1 MRRVLALLLVLLAL
15 SACGAGVPPEE
26 PGAVLEEPDTPPAEP
41 APKPEHPDTALPEL
55 KAAEPLSAPALVTEG
70 RAPAEDYRLPPSV
83 DGDPVK
89 LVENFQDWAHSG
101 NAAGLLGE
109 VPEAD
114 AAFYGLPLLVS
125 GLETVKALIRWGD
138 SLAEFDWDFLTP
150 RRFLPRMAVMDLDGD
165 GKDELIV
172 LTYVGSG
179 TGVSIYDLHVLEKNP
194 AGTLTDYAMPGSLWQ
209 ERLPPLLRF
218 VQTDGRNFLILG
230 RELLE
235 IDMEHVLE
243 GQMEPSAGW
252 IANFRLLPEEH
263 AIQLLGAV
271 DLWKTT
277 NYVADYTAD
286 VGYRDG
292 VFTLSGFHLQ

>member
-1 MRRVLALLLVLLAL
+1 MRQIIPLLLAL
-15 SACGAGVPPEE
+15 TLLTACGAKPETVMEALEVPAFSLPETAE
-26 PGAVLEEPDTPPAEP
+26 AEP
-41 APKPEHPDTALPEL
+41 I
-55 KAAEPLSAPALVTEG
+55 SAPAVVTEG
-70 RAPAEDYRLPPSV
+70 RAPAEDYDLPIPREFSPANRWMRYDI
-83 DGDPVK
+83 DGW
-89 LVENFQDWAHSG
+89 LRG
-101 NAAGLLGE
+101 GTIGLLAE
-109 VPEAD
+109 APEAD
-114 AAFYGLPLLVS
+114 AAFYGLPYS
-125 GLETVKALIRWGD
+125 EDTHETALIRWGD

-179 TGVSIYDLHVLEKNP
+179 TGVSIYDLHVLEKSP
-194 AGTLTDYAMPGSLWQ
+194 DGSLTDYAMPGSLWQ
-209 ERLPPLLRF
+209 EQLPPLLRF

-235 IDMEHVLE
+235 IDTDHVLE
-243 GQMEPSAGW
+243 GETEPSAGY
-252 IANFRLLPEEH
+252 IANFRLLPEEN

-271 DLWKTT
+271 GLRNPTS
-277 NYVADYTAD
+277 YAADYTAD

>member
-1 MRRVLALLLVLLAL
+1 MYQIIPLLLMLVVLT
-15 SACGAGVPPEE
+15 ACGAKPETVME
-26 PGAVLEEPDTPPAEP
+26 VLEVPAF
-41 APKPEHPDTALPEL
+41 ALPET
-55 KAAEPLSAPALVTEG
+55 AEAEPISAEAAVTEG
-70 RAPAEDYRLPPSV
+70 RAPAEDYDLPLPREFSPENSWMRYDI
-83 DGDPVK
+83 DGW
-89 LVENFQDWAHSG
+89 LRG
-101 NAAGLLGE
+101 GTIGLLAE
-109 VPEAD
+109 APEAG
-114 AAFYGLPLLVS
+114 AAFYGLPYS
-125 GLETVKALIRWGD
+125 ENAHETALIRWGN

-194 AGTLTDYAMPGSLWQ
+194 DGTLTDYAMPGSLWQ

>member
-1 MRRVLALLLVLLAL
+1 MYRIIPLLLMLVVLT
-15 SACGAGVPPEE
+15 ACGTKPETVME
-26 PGAVLEEPDTPPAEP
+26 VLEVPAFSLPETAEAEP
-41 APKPEHPDTALPEL
+41 ISSE
-55 KAAEPLSAPALVTEG
+55 AAVTEG
-70 RAPAEDYRLPPSV
+70 RAPAEDYDLPLPREFSPENSWMRYDI
-83 DGDPVK
+83 DGW
-89 LVENFQDWAHSG
+89 LRG
-101 NAAGLLGE
+101 GTIGLLAE
-109 VPEAD
+109 APEAG
-114 AAFYGLPLLVS
+114 AAFYGLPYS
-125 GLETVKALIRWGD
+125 ENAHETALIRWGN

-194 AGTLTDYAMPGSLWQ
+194 DETLTDYAMPGSLWQ

>member
-1 MRRVLALLLVLLAL
+1 MYQIIPLLLMLVVLT
-15 SACGAGVPPEE
+15 ACGAKPETVME
-26 PGAVLEEPDTPPAEP
+26 VLEVPAF
-41 APKPEHPDTALPEL
+41 ALPET
-55 KAAEPLSAPALVTEG
+55 AEAEPISAEAAVTEG
-70 RAPAEDYRLPPSV
+70 RAPAEDYDLPLPREFSPENSWMRYDI
-83 DGDPVK
+83 DGW
-89 LVENFQDWAHSG
+89 LRG
-101 NAAGLLGE
+101 GTIGLLAE
-109 VPEAD
+109 APEAD
-114 AAFYGLPLLVS
+114 ARFSGLPYS
-125 GLETVKALIRWGD
+125 EDAHETALIRWGD

-194 AGTLTDYAMPGSLWQ
+194 DGTLTDYAMPGSLWQ

>member
-1 MRRVLALLLVLLAL
+1 MYQIIPLLLMLVVLT
-15 SACGAGVPPEE
+15 ACGAKPETVME
-26 PGAVLEEPDTPPAEP
+26 VLEVPAF
-41 APKPEHPDTALPEL
+41 ALPET
-55 KAAEPLSAPALVTEG
+55 AEAEPISAEAAVTEG
-70 RAPAEDYRLPPSV
+70 RAPAEDYDLPLPQEFSPENSWMRYDI
-83 DGDPVK
+83 DGW
-89 LVENFQDWAHSG
+89 LRG
-101 NAAGLLGE
+101 GTIGLLAE
-109 VPEAD
+109 APEAD
-114 AAFYGLPLLVS
+114 ATFYGLPYS
-125 GLETVKALIRWGD
+125 EDAHETALIRWGD

-165 GKDELIV
+165 EKDELIV

-292 VFTLSGFHLQ
+292 VFTLSEFHLQ

>member
-1 MRRVLALLLVLLAL
+1 MYRIIPLLLMLVVLT
-15 SACGAGVPPEE
+15 ACGAKPETVME
-26 PGAVLEEPDTPPAEP
+26 VLEVPAFSLPETAEAEP
-41 APKPEHPDTALPEL
+41 ISSE
-55 KAAEPLSAPALVTEG
+55 AAVTEG
-70 RAPAEDYRLPPSV
+70 RAPAEDYDLPLPREFSPENSWMRYDI
-83 DGDPVK
+83 DGW
-89 LVENFQDWAHSG
+89 LRG
-101 NAAGLLGE
+101 GTIGLLAE
-109 VPEAD
+109 APEAG
-114 AAFYGLPLLVS
+114 AAFYGLPYS
-125 GLETVKALIRWGD
+125 ENAHETALIRWGN

-165 GKDELIV
+165 EKDELIV

-194 AGTLTDYAMPGSLWQ
+194 DGTLTDYAMPGSLWQ

>member
-1 MRRVLALLLVLLAL
+1 MYRIIPLLLMLVVLT
-15 SACGAGVPPEE
+15 ACGAKPETVME
-26 PGAVLEEPDTPPAEP
+26 VLEVPAF
-41 APKPEHPDTALPEL
+41 ALPET
-55 KAAEPLSAPALVTEG
+55 AEAEPISSEAAVTEG
-70 RAPAEDYRLPPSV
+70 RAPAEDYDLPLPREFSPENSWMRYDI
-83 DGDPVK
+83 DGW
-89 LVENFQDWAHSG
+89 LRG
-101 NAAGLLGE
+101 GTIGLLAE
-109 VPEAD
+109 APEAG
-114 AAFYGLPLLVS
+114 AAFYGLPYS
-125 GLETVKALIRWGD
+125 ENAHETALIRWGD

-194 AGTLTDYAMPGSLWQ
+194 DGTLTDYAMPGSLWQ

>member
-1 MRRVLALLLVLLAL
+1 MYRIIPLLLMLVVLT
-15 SACGAGVPPEE
+15 ACGTKPETVME
-26 PGAVLEEPDTPPAEP
+26 VLEVPAFSLPETAEAEP
-41 APKPEHPDTALPEL
+41 ISSEAV
-55 KAAEPLSAPALVTEG
+55 VTEG
-70 RAPAEDYRLPPSV
+70 RAPAEDYDLPLPREFSPENSWMRYDI
-83 DGDPVK
+83 DGW
-89 LVENFQDWAHSG
+89 LRG
-101 NAAGLLGE
+101 GTIGLLAE
-109 VPEAD
+109 APEAG
-114 AAFYGLPLLVS
+114 AAFYGLPYS
-125 GLETVKALIRWGD
+125 ENAHETALIRWGN

-194 AGTLTDYAMPGSLWQ
+194 DGTLTDYAMPGSLWQ

>member
-1 MRRVLALLLVLLAL
+1 MYRIIPLLLMLVVLT
-15 SACGAGVPPEE
+15 ACGAKPETVME
-26 PGAVLEEPDTPPAEP
+26 VLEVPAF
-41 APKPEHPDTALPEL
+41 ALPET
-55 KAAEPLSAPALVTEG
+55 AEAEPISSEAAVTEG
-70 RAPAEDYRLPPSV
+70 RAPAEDYDLPLPREFSPENSWMRYDI
-83 DGDPVK
+83 DGW
-89 LVENFQDWAHSG
+89 LRG
-101 NAAGLLGE
+101 GTIGLLAE
-109 VPEAD
+109 APEAG
-114 AAFYGLPLLVS
+114 AAFYGLPYS
-125 GLETVKALIRWGD
+125 ENAHETALIRWGN

-165 GKDELIV
+165 EKDELIV

-194 AGTLTDYAMPGSLWQ
+194 DETLTDYAMPGSLWQ

>member
-1 MRRVLALLLVLLAL
+1 MYRIIPLLLMLVVLT
-15 SACGAGVPPEE
+15 ACGAKPETVME
-26 PGAVLEEPDTPPAEP
+26 VLEVPAF
-41 APKPEHPDTALPEL
+41 ALPET
-55 KAAEPLSAPALVTEG
+55 AEAEPISSEAAVTEG
-70 RAPAEDYRLPPSV
+70 RAPAEDYDLPLPREFSPENSWMRYDI
-83 DGDPVK
+83 DGW
-89 LVENFQDWAHSG
+89 LRG
-101 NAAGLLGE
+101 GTIGLLAE
-109 VPEAD
+109 APEAG
-114 AAFYGLPLLVS
+114 AAFYGLPYS
-125 GLETVKALIRWGD
+125 ENAHETALIRWGN

-165 GKDELIV
+165 EKDELIV

-194 AGTLTDYAMPGSLWQ
+194 DGTLTDYAMPGSLWQ

>member
-1 MRRVLALLLVLLAL
+1 MYRIIPLLLMLVVLT
-15 SACGAGVPPEE
+15 ACGAKPETVME
-26 PGAVLEEPDTPPAEP
+26 VLEVPAF
-41 APKPEHPDTALPEL
+41 ALPET
-55 KAAEPLSAPALVTEG
+55 AEAEPISSEAAVTEG
-70 RAPAEDYRLPPSV
+70 RAPAEDYDLPLPREFSPENSRMPYDI
-83 DGDPVK
+83 DGW
-89 LVENFQDWAHSG
+89 LRG
-101 NAAGLLGE
+101 GTIGLLAE
-109 VPEAD
+109 APEAG
-114 AAFYGLPLLVS
+114 AAFYGLPYS
-125 GLETVKALIRWGD
+125 ENAHETALIRWGN

-194 AGTLTDYAMPGSLWQ
+194 DGTLTDYAMPGSLWQ

>member
-1 MRRVLALLLVLLAL
+1 MYRIIPLLLMLVVLT
-15 SACGAGVPPEE
+15 ACGTKPETVME
-26 PGAVLEEPDTPPAEP
+26 VLEVPSF
-41 APKPEHPDTALPEL
+41 ALPET
-55 KAAEPLSAPALVTEG
+55 AEAEPISSEAAVTEG
-70 RAPAEDYRLPPSV
+70 RAPAEDYDLPLPREFSPENSWMRYDI
-83 DGDPVK
+83 DGW
-89 LVENFQDWAHSG
+89 LRG
-101 NAAGLLGE
+101 GTIGLLAE
-109 VPEAD
+109 APEAG
-114 AAFYGLPLLVS
+114 AAFYGLPYS
-125 GLETVKALIRWGD
+125 ENAHETALIRWGN

-194 AGTLTDYAMPGSLWQ
+194 DGTLTDYAMPGSLWQ

>member
-1 MRRVLALLLVLLAL
+1 MKKIFFLLLAL
-15 SACGAGVPPEE
+15 TLLTGCAAP
-26 PGAVLEEPDTPPAEP
+26 APAEP
-41 APKPEHPDTALPEL
+41 EPLPDEPPAVEETASLPEPRRL
-55 KAAEPLSAPALVTEG
+55 KPISAPAVVTEG
-70 RAPAEDYRLPPSV
+70 REPAEDYDLPPLPRDTDWTTYRINADHWV
-83 DGDPVK
+83 TDGPNIAVLAEDR
-89 LVENFQDWAHSG
+89 
-101 NAAGLLGE
+101 
-109 VPEAD
+109 EAD
-114 AAFYGLPLLVS
+114 AVLYGLPLYADAS
-125 GLETVKALIRWGD
+125 QETALIRWGD

-194 AGTLTDYAMPGSLWQ
+194 DGTLTDYAMPGSLWQ

>member
-1 MRRVLALLLVLLAL
+1 MKKCIFSLFLLLLLIG
-15 SACGAGVPPEE
+15 CGVPAPAEPLPEE
-26 PGAVLEEPDTPPAEP
+26 PPAE
-41 APKPEHPDTALPEL
+41 
-55 KAAEPLSAPALVTEG
+55 AEPLSLPEPPRRLKPISAPAVVTEG
-70 RAPAEDYRLPPSV
+70 RVPAENYELPPSMA
-83 DGDPVK
+83 DPRY
-89 LVENFQDWAHSG
+89 
-101 NAAGLLGE
+101 NAEGWIRGGVVGFLAE
-109 VPEAD
+109 APEAD
-114 AAFYGLPLLVS
+114 AAFYAAPYQANGESP
-125 GLETVKALIRWGD
+125 ALIRWGD

-194 AGTLTDYAMPGSLWQ
+194 DGTLTDYAMPGSLWQ

>member
-1 MRRVLALLLVLLAL
+1 MYRIIPLLLMLVVLT
-15 SACGAGVPPEE
+15 ACGAKPETVME
-26 PGAVLEEPDTPPAEP
+26 VLEVPAF
-41 APKPEHPDTALPEL
+41 ALPET
-55 KAAEPLSAPALVTEG
+55 AEAEPISSEAAVTEG
-70 RAPAEDYRLPPSV
+70 RAPAEDYDLPLPREFSPENSWMRYDI
-83 DGDPVK
+83 DGW
-89 LVENFQDWAHSG
+89 LRG
-101 NAAGLLGE
+101 GTIGLLAE
-109 VPEAD
+109 APEAG
-114 AAFYGLPLLVS
+114 AAFYGLPYS
-125 GLETVKALIRWGD
+125 ENAHETALIRWGD

-194 AGTLTDYAMPGSLWQ
+194 DETLTDYAMPGSLWQ

>member
-1 MRRVLALLLVLLAL
+1 MKRITPLLLVLVLL
-15 SACGAGVPPEE
+15 TACGTKAETVME
-26 PGAVLEEPDTPPAEP
+26 VLEVPAF
-41 APKPEHPDTALPEL
+41 ALPET
-55 KAAEPLSAPALVTEG
+55 AEAEPISSEAAVTEG
-70 RAPAEDYRLPPSV
+70 RAPAEDYDLPLPREFSPENSWMRYDI
-83 DGDPVK
+83 DGW
-89 LVENFQDWAHSG
+89 LRG
-101 NAAGLLGE
+101 GTIGLLAE
-109 VPEAD
+109 APEAG
-114 AAFYGLPLLVS
+114 AAFYGLPYS
-125 GLETVKALIRWGD
+125 ENAHETALIRWGN

-194 AGTLTDYAMPGSLWQ
+194 DGTLTDYAMPGSLWQ

>member
-1 MRRVLALLLVLLAL
+1 MKRITPLLLVLVLL
-15 SACGAGVPPEE
+15 TACGTKPETVME
-26 PGAVLEEPDTPPAEP
+26 VLEVPAFSLPETAEAEP
-41 APKPEHPDTALPEL
+41 ISSE
-55 KAAEPLSAPALVTEG
+55 AAVTEG
-70 RAPAEDYRLPPSV
+70 RAPAEDYDLPLPREFSPENSWMRYDI
-83 DGDPVK
+83 DGW
-89 LVENFQDWAHSG
+89 LRG
-101 NAAGLLGE
+101 GTIGLLAE
-109 VPEAD
+109 APEAG
-114 AAFYGLPLLVS
+114 AAFYGLPYS
-125 GLETVKALIRWGD
+125 ENAHETALIRWGN

-194 AGTLTDYAMPGSLWQ
+194 DGTLTDYAMPGSLWQ

>member
-1 MRRVLALLLVLLAL
+1 MYRIIPLLLMLVVLT
-15 SACGAGVPPEE
+15 ACGAKPETVME
-26 PGAVLEEPDTPPAEP
+26 VLEVPAF
-41 APKPEHPDTALPEL
+41 ALPET
-55 KAAEPLSAPALVTEG
+55 AEAEPISSEAAVSEG
-70 RAPAEDYRLPPSV
+70 RAPAEDYDLPLPREFSPENSWMRYDI
-83 DGDPVK
+83 DGW
-89 LVENFQDWAHSG
+89 LRG
-101 NAAGLLGE
+101 GTIGLLAE
-109 VPEAD
+109 APEAG
-114 AAFYGLPLLVS
+114 AAFYGLPYS
-125 GLETVKALIRWGD
+125 ENAHETALIRWGN

-165 GKDELIV
+165 EKDELIV

-194 AGTLTDYAMPGSLWQ
+194 DETLTDYAMPGSLWQ

-235 IDMEHVLE
+235 IDMEHVLG
-243 GQMEPSAGW
+243 GQMGPSAGW

>member
-1 MRRVLALLLVLLAL
+1 MYRIIPLLLMLVVLT
-15 SACGAGVPPEE
+15 ACGAKPETVME
-26 PGAVLEEPDTPPAEP
+26 VLEVPSF
-41 APKPEHPDTALPEL
+41 ALPET
-55 KAAEPLSAPALVTEG
+55 AEAEPISAEAAVTEG
-70 RAPAEDYRLPPSV
+70 RAPAEDYDLPLPREFSPENSWMRYDI
-83 DGDPVK
+83 DGW
-89 LVENFQDWAHSG
+89 LRG
-101 NAAGLLGE
+101 GTIGLLAE
-109 VPEAD
+109 APEAG
-114 AAFYGLPLLVS
+114 AAFYGLPYS
-125 GLETVKALIRWGD
+125 ENAHKTALIRWGN
-138 SLAEFDWDFLTP
+138 SLAEFGWDFLTP

-194 AGTLTDYAMPGSLWQ
+194 DRTLTDYAMPGSLWQ
-209 ERLPPLLRF
+209 KRLPPLLRF

>member
-1 MRRVLALLLVLLAL
+1 VYKRQEA
-15 SACGAGVPPEE
+15 
-26 PGAVLEEPDTPPAEP
+26 
-41 APKPEHPDTALPEL
+41 
-55 KAAEPLSAPALVTEG
+55 
-70 RAPAEDYRLPPSV
+70 
-83 DGDPVK
+83 
-89 LVENFQDWAHSG
+89 
-101 NAAGLLGE
+101 
-109 VPEAD
+109 PEAG
-114 AAFYGLPLLVS
+114 AAFYGLPYS
-125 GLETVKALIRWGD
+125 ENAHETALIRWGD

-194 AGTLTDYAMPGSLWQ
+194 DGTLTDYAMPGSLWQ

>member
-1 MRRVLALLLVLLAL
+1 MKRITPLLLVLVLL
-15 SACGAGVPPEE
+15 TACGTKPETVME
-26 PGAVLEEPDTPPAEP
+26 VLEVPAF
-41 APKPEHPDTALPEL
+41 ALPET
-55 KAAEPLSAPALVTEG
+55 AEAEPISAEAAVTEG
-70 RAPAEDYRLPPSV
+70 RAPAEDYDLPLPREFSPENSWMRYDI
-83 DGDPVK
+83 DGW
-89 LVENFQDWAHSG
+89 LRG
-101 NAAGLLGE
+101 GTIGLLAE
-109 VPEAD
+109 APEAG
-114 AAFYGLPLLVS
+114 AAFYGLPYS
-125 GLETVKALIRWGD
+125 ENAHETALIRWGN

-194 AGTLTDYAMPGSLWQ
+194 DGTLTDYAMPGSLWQ

-292 VFTLSGFHLQ
+292 VFTLSRFHLQ

>member
-1 MRRVLALLLVLLAL
+1 MYRIIPLLLMLVVLT
-15 SACGAGVPPEE
+15 ACGTKPETVME
-26 PGAVLEEPDTPPAEP
+26 VLEVPAFSLPETAEAEP
-41 APKPEHPDTALPEL
+41 ISSE
-55 KAAEPLSAPALVTEG
+55 AAVTEG
-70 RAPAEDYRLPPSV
+70 RAPAEDYDLPLPREFSPENSWMRYDI
-83 DGDPVK
+83 DGW
-89 LVENFQDWAHSG
+89 LRG
-101 NAAGLLGE
+101 GTIGLLAE
-109 VPEAD
+109 APEAG
-114 AAFYGLPLLVS
+114 AAFYGLPYS
-125 GLETVKALIRWGD
+125 ENAHETALIRWGN

-194 AGTLTDYAMPGSLWQ
+194 DGTLTDYAMPGSLWQ

-218 VQTDGRNFLILG
+218 VQTDGRNFLTLG

>member
-1 MRRVLALLLVLLAL
+1 MYRIIPLLLMLVVLT
-15 SACGAGVPPEE
+15 ACGAKPETVME
-26 PGAVLEEPDTPPAEP
+26 VLEVPAF
-41 APKPEHPDTALPEL
+41 ALPET
-55 KAAEPLSAPALVTEG
+55 AEAEPISAEAAVTEG
-70 RAPAEDYRLPPSV
+70 RAPAEDYDLPLPREFSPENSWMPYDI
-83 DGDPVK
+83 DGW
-89 LVENFQDWAHSG
+89 LRG
-101 NAAGLLGE
+101 GTIGLLAE
-109 VPEAD
+109 APEAG
-114 AAFYGLPLLVS
+114 AAFYGLPYS
-125 GLETVKALIRWGD
+125 ENAHETALIRWGD

-194 AGTLTDYAMPGSLWQ
+194 DGTLTDYAMPGSLWQ

-286 VGYRDG
+286 VGYRNG
-292 VFTLSGFHLQ
+292 VFTLSRFHLQ

>member
-1 MRRVLALLLVLLAL
+1 MKRITPLLLVLVLL
-15 SACGAGVPPEE
+15 TACGTKAETVME
-26 PGAVLEEPDTPPAEP
+26 VLEVPAF
-41 APKPEHPDTALPEL
+41 ALPET
-55 KAAEPLSAPALVTEG
+55 AEAEPISSEAAVTEG
-70 RAPAEDYRLPPSV
+70 RAPAEDYDLPLPREFSPENSWMRYDI
-83 DGDPVK
+83 DGW
-89 LVENFQDWAHSG
+89 LRG
-101 NAAGLLGE
+101 GTIGLLAE
-109 VPEAD
+109 APEAG
-114 AAFYGLPLLVS
+114 AAFYGLPYS
-125 GLETVKALIRWGD
+125 ENAHETALIRWGD

-194 AGTLTDYAMPGSLWQ
+194 DGTLTDYAMPGSLWQ

-292 VFTLSGFHLQ
+292 VFTLSEFHLQ

>member
-1 MRRVLALLLVLLAL
+1 MKRITPLLLMLVVLT
-15 SACGAGVPPEE
+15 ACGAKPETVME
-26 PGAVLEEPDTPPAEP
+26 VLEVPAF
-41 APKPEHPDTALPEL
+41 ALPET
-55 KAAEPLSAPALVTEG
+55 AEAEPISAEAAVTEG
-70 RAPAEDYRLPPSV
+70 RAPAEDYDLPLPREFSPENSWMRYDI
-83 DGDPVK
+83 DGW
-89 LVENFQDWAHSG
+89 LRG
-101 NAAGLLGE
+101 GTIGLLAE
-109 VPEAD
+109 APEAG
-114 AAFYGLPLLVS
+114 AAFYGLPYS
-125 GLETVKALIRWGD
+125 ENAHETALIRWGD

-194 AGTLTDYAMPGSLWQ
+194 DGTLTDYAMPGSLWQ

>member
-1 MRRVLALLLVLLAL
+1 MRQIIPLLLAL
-15 SACGAGVPPEE
+15 TLLTACGAKPETVMEALEVPAFSLPETAE
-26 PGAVLEEPDTPPAEP
+26 AEP
-41 APKPEHPDTALPEL
+41 I
-55 KAAEPLSAPALVTEG
+55 SAPAVVTEG
-70 RAPAEDYRLPPSV
+70 RAPAKNYDLPPSLATAQKH
-83 DGDPVK
+83 PRYNM
-89 LVENFQDWAHSG
+89 ERWASG
-101 NAAGLLGE
+101 GVIELLAE
-109 VPEAD
+109 APEAD
-114 AAFYGLPLLVS
+114 AAFYGLPYS
-125 GLETVKALIRWGD
+125 EDTHETALIRWGD

-179 TGVSIYDLHVLEKNP
+179 TGVSIYDLHVLEKSP
-194 AGTLTDYAMPGSLWQ
+194 DGSLTDYAMPGSLWQ
-209 ERLPPLLRF
+209 EQLPPLLRF

-235 IDMEHVLE
+235 IDTDHVLE
-243 GQMEPSAGW
+243 GETEPSAGY
-252 IANFRLLPEEH
+252 IANFRLLPEEN

-271 DLWKTT
+271 GLRNPTS
-277 NYVADYTAD
+277 YAADYTAD

>member
-1 MRRVLALLLVLLAL
+1 MYRIIPLLLMLVVLT
-15 SACGAGVPPEE
+15 ACGTKPETVME
-26 PGAVLEEPDTPPAEP
+26 VLEVPAFSLPETAEAEP
-41 APKPEHPDTALPEL
+41 ISAE
-55 KAAEPLSAPALVTEG
+55 AAVTEG
-70 RAPAEDYRLPPSV
+70 RAPAEDYDLPLPREFSPENSWMRYDI
-83 DGDPVK
+83 DGW
-89 LVENFQDWAHSG
+89 LRG
-101 NAAGLLGE
+101 GTIGLLAE
-109 VPEAD
+109 APEAG
-114 AAFYGLPLLVS
+114 AAFYGLPYS
-125 GLETVKALIRWGD
+125 ENAHETALIRWGN

-194 AGTLTDYAMPGSLWQ
+194 DGTLTDYAMPGSLWQ

>member
-1 MRRVLALLLVLLAL
+1 MYRIIPLLLMLVVLT
-15 SACGAGVPPEE
+15 ACGAKPETVME
-26 PGAVLEEPDTPPAEP
+26 VLEVPAF
-41 APKPEHPDTALPEL
+41 ALPET
-55 KAAEPLSAPALVTEG
+55 AEAEPISAEAAVTEG
-70 RAPAEDYRLPPSV
+70 RAPAEDYDLPLPREFSPENSWMRYDI
-83 DGDPVK
+83 DGW
-89 LVENFQDWAHSG
+89 LRG
-101 NAAGLLGE
+101 GTIGLLAE
-109 VPEAD
+109 APEAG
-114 AAFYGLPLLVS
+114 AAFYGLPYS
-125 GLETVKALIRWGD
+125 ENAHETALIRWGD

-194 AGTLTDYAMPGSLWQ
+194 DGTLTDYAMPGSLWQ